1 MKSLATTLAIAITAA
16 ICATHVSFGAKNVSS
31 GKKVFRQIPIPKR
44 EHGYSRMNPTVIRTE
59 RELDDL
65 LKRIKKMTGWN
76 KPKKFED
83 TIKKAKVDFSKEVLV
98 LLPHKEHSGSIKVT
112 FKKPKLRNRE
122 LICRIRRN
130 DPLVHT
136 CDMAYYCF
144 ALAVS
149 KAAVDGIELHVKGRK
164 PVKLSISGK

>member
-1 MKSLATTLAIAITAA
+1 M
-16 ICATHVSFGAKNVSS
+16 SS

-44 EHGYSRMNPTVIRTE
+44 EHGYSRMNSRVIRTE

-83 TIKKAKVDFSKEVLV
+83 TIKKAKMDFSKEVLV
-98 LLPHKEHSGSIKVT
+98 LLPHVESSGSIEVT
-112 FKKPKLRNRE
+112 FKEPKLQNRE

-130 DPLVHT
+130 VSLVST

-164 PVKLSISGK
+164 PIKLSISGK